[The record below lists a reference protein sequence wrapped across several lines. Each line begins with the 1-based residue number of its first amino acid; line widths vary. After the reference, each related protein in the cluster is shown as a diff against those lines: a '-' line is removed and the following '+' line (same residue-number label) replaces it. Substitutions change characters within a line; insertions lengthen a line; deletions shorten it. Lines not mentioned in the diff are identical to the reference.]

1 MPVNSK
7 LPFNSK
13 KKGLSQDTGK
23 NKVRKVIK
31 DFKKSFKIFNLI
43 SNPQFYNAW
52 QTFSLRRK

>member
-23 NKVRKVIK
+23 NKVRKVIIN
-31 DFKKSFKIFNLI
+31 FKKSFKIKDLS
-43 SNPQFYNAW
+43 SNV
-52 QTFSLRRK
+52 